1 MITDILSIIW
11 KEWKEIVA
19 QYRKIDINLLGRIL
33 ALGIASVLPVI
44 QGGDMWMS
52 APIVLML
59 SIWFPLL
66 TVSDIVADTF
76 AGERER
82 HTLRTL
88 LASRLSDSSIL
99 IGKIASSSIY
109 GFINVIFML
118 CVGLI
123 SANLISMETGF
134 AFYSPEIL
142 IGSLIIGLLISI
154 ATACTGVLISIKSP
168 TVKQAQQTLG
178 SAFIFVIL
186 GLFIVARSVPI
197 DWWRVSSDAF
207 ISSLILYT
215 SLILMLID
223 TGLFIIAR
231 NLFKRRR
238 LMLI

>member
-1 MITDILSIIW
+1 MS
-11 KEWKEIVA
+11 
-19 QYRKIDINLLGRIL
+19 L
-33 ALGIASVLPVI
+33 AIGKP
-44 QGGDMWMS
+44 
-52 APIVLML
+52 
-59 SIWFPLL
+59 
-66 TVSDIVADTF
+66 T
-76 AGERER
+76 
-82 HTLRTL
+82 TLRTL

-186 GLFIVARSVPI
+186 GLFIVTRSVPI